1 MTRWK
6 LSLGVAPG
14 RWWKVLGLAGLVG
27 VAAGGAAVARAERS
41 RRAYTPDEVRA
52 RLVTRHAE
60 AAAGSAS
67 GSAVEVVDEAAGEA
81 AANSAAAEA
90 GRDREDRNGS

>member
-6 LSLGVAPG
+6 LSLGVARG
-14 RWWKVLGLAGLVG
+14 RWWKALGLAGLVG

-52 RLVTRHAE
+52 RLVTRYAE
-60 AAAGSAS
+60 AASGSAS
-67 GSAVEVVDEAAGEA
+67 GSAVEVVDETAGEA
-81 AANSAAAEA
+81 AADGTTAEA
-90 GRDREDRNGS
+90 GRDREGGNGS